1 VFLKVRFWGVRG
13 SIPSPGA
20 GTIRYGGD
28 TTCIELR
35 AGPEIIVF
43 DAGSGIRPLGL
54 KLMAEA
60 QGAPIK
66 VHLFIT
72 HTHWDHIQG
81 FPFFVPAFIPNNRI
95 IVYGA
100 DHETMPLSEMFS
112 GQMEREYFPIPIVAM
127 GAELEFTSISE
138 GTLRIGDIEI
148 SSMFVNHPSMAFAY
162 RIDYNGHSVVFG
174 GDHEPYNNMLS
185 YSKTAYQVNGKQLD
199 IEENGKE
206 EFSQLLDKKLA
217 LFCQDADLL
226 IFDTAYT
233 LDLYPQRKGWGH
245 SYPEYAV
252 QIASMAGAKRLAL
265 THHDPTDTDEKVDA
279 KVEHTRQFIK
289 SSKLDIECFAAKFG
303 LELDI
308 E

>member
-1 VFLKVRFWGVRG
+1 LKVRFWGVRG

-20 GTIRYGGD
+20 STIRYGGD
-28 TTCIELR
+28 TTCIEMKV
-35 AGPEIIVF
+35 GTETIVF

-54 KLMAEA
+54 KLMGEA
-60 QGAPIK
+60 QGEAIK
-66 VHLFIT
+66 IHLFIT

-81 FPFFVPAFIPNNRI
+81 FPFFVPALIPNNHI
-95 IVYGA
+95 MIYGA
-100 DHETMPLSEMFS
+100 DHEAKTLPELFS

-127 GAELEFTSISE
+127 GAELEFIPISE
-138 GTLRIGDIEI
+138 GTLEIGDIEV

-162 RIDYNGHSVVFG
+162 RVNYNGHSVVFG

-185 YSKTAYQVNGKQLD
+185 YSKIAYQVDGKQLD

-206 EFSQLLDKKLA
+206 KFSKLLDKKLA

-233 LDLYPQRKGWGH
+233 LDLYPQREGWGH

-252 QIASMAGAKRLAL
+252 QIANMSGIKRLAL
-265 THHDPTDTDEKVDA
+265 THHDPTDTDDKVDA

-289 SSKLDIECFAAKFG
+289 ASKLDIECFAAQAG
-303 LELDI
+303 LELNI

>member
-1 VFLKVRFWGVRG
+1 MKVRFWGVRG

-20 GTIRYGGD
+20 STTRYGGD
-28 TTCIELR
+28 TTCIEMKV
-35 AGPEIIVF
+35 GTETIIF

-54 KLMAEA
+54 KLMGEA
-60 QGAPIK
+60 QGEAIK
-66 VHLFIT
+66 IHLFIT

-81 FPFFVPAFIPNNRI
+81 FPFFVPAFIPNNHI
-95 IVYGA
+95 MIYGA
-100 DHETMPLSEMFS
+100 AHEAKTLPELFS
-112 GQMEREYFPIPIVAM
+112 GQMKREYFPIPIVAM
-127 GAELEFTSISE
+127 GAELEFIPISE
-138 GTLRIGDIEI
+138 GTLEIGDIEV

-162 RIDYNGHSVVFG
+162 RVNYNGHSVVFG

-185 YSKTAYQVNGKQLD
+185 YSKIAYQVDGKQLD

-206 EFSQLLDKKLA
+206 KFSKLLDKKLA

-233 LDLYPQRKGWGH
+233 LDLYPQREGWGH

-252 QIASMAGAKRLAL
+252 QIANMSGIKRLAL
-265 THHDPTDTDEKVDA
+265 THHDPTDTDDKVDA

-289 SSKLDIECFAAKFG
+289 ASKLDIECFAAQAG
-303 LELDI
+303 LELNI

>member
-1 VFLKVRFWGVRG
+1 LKVRFWGVRG

-20 GTIRYGGD
+20 STMRYGGD
-28 TTCIELR
+28 TTCIEMKV
-35 AGPEIIVF
+35 GTETIIF

-54 KLMAEA
+54 KLMGEA
-60 QGAPIK
+60 QGEAIK
-66 VHLFIT
+66 IHLFIT

-81 FPFFVPAFIPNNRI
+81 FPFFVPAFIPNNHI
-95 IVYGA
+95 MIYGA
-100 DHETMPLSEMFS
+100 DHEAKTLPELFS
-112 GQMEREYFPIPIVAM
+112 GQMKREYFPIPIVAM
-127 GAELEFTSISE
+127 GAELEFIPISE
-138 GTLRIGDIEI
+138 GTLEIGDIEV

-162 RIDYNGHSVVFG
+162 RVNYNGHSVVFG

-185 YSKTAYQVNGKQLD
+185 YSKIAYQVDGKQLD
-199 IEENGKE
+199 IEENGKKK
-206 EFSQLLDKKLA
+206 FSKLLDEKLA

-233 LDLYPQRKGWGH
+233 LDLYPQREGWGH

-252 QIASMAGAKRLAL
+252 QIANMSGIKRLAL
-265 THHDPTDTDEKVDA
+265 THHDPTDTDDKVDA
-279 KVEHTRQFIK
+279 KVEHTRKFIK
-289 SSKLDIECFAAKFG
+289 ASKLGIECFAAQAG

>member
-1 VFLKVRFWGVRG
+1 MKVRFWGVRG

-20 GTIRYGGD
+20 STMRYGGD
-28 TTCIELR
+28 TTCIEMKV
-35 AGPEIIVF
+35 GTETIIF

-54 KLMAEA
+54 KLMGEA
-60 QGAPIK
+60 QGEAIK
-66 VHLFIT
+66 IHLFIT

-81 FPFFVPAFIPNNRI
+81 FPFFVPAFIPNNHI
-95 IVYGA
+95 MIYGA
-100 DHETMPLSEMFS
+100 DHEAKTLPELFS
-112 GQMEREYFPIPIVAM
+112 GQMKREYFPIPIVAM
-127 GAELEFTSISE
+127 GAELEFIPISE
-138 GTLRIGDIEI
+138 GTLEIGDIEV

-162 RIDYNGHSVVFG
+162 RVNYNGHSVVFG

-185 YSKTAYQVNGKQLD
+185 YSKIAYQVDGKQLD
-199 IEENGKE
+199 IEENGKKK
-206 EFSQLLDKKLA
+206 FSKLLDEKLA

-233 LDLYPQRKGWGH
+233 LDLYPQREGWGH

-252 QIASMAGAKRLAL
+252 QIANMSGIKRLAL
-265 THHDPTDTDEKVDA
+265 THHDPTDTDDKVDA

-289 SSKLDIECFAAKFG
+289 PSKLGIECFAAQAG

>member
-1 VFLKVRFWGVRG
+1 MKVRFWGVRG

-20 GTIRYGGD
+20 STMRYGGD
-28 TTCIELR
+28 TTCIEMKV
-35 AGPEIIVF
+35 GTETIIF

-54 KLMAEA
+54 KLMGEA
-60 QGAPIK
+60 QGEAIK
-66 VHLFIT
+66 IHLFIT

-81 FPFFVPAFIPNNRI
+81 FPFFVPAFIPNNHI
-95 IVYGA
+95 MIYGA
-100 DHETMPLSEMFS
+100 DHEAKTLPELFS
-112 GQMEREYFPIPIVAM
+112 GQMKREYFPIPIVAM
-127 GAELEFTSISE
+127 GAELEFIPISE
-138 GTLRIGDIEI
+138 GTLKIGDIEV

-162 RIDYNGHSVVFG
+162 RVNYNGHSVVFG

-185 YSKTAYQVNGKQLD
+185 YSKIAYQVDGKQLD

-206 EFSQLLDKKLA
+206 KFSKLLDKKLA

-233 LDLYPQRKGWGH
+233 LDLYPQREGWGH

-252 QIASMAGAKRLAL
+252 QIANMSGIKRLAL
-265 THHDPTDTDEKVDA
+265 THHDPTDTDDKVDA

-289 SSKLDIECFAAKFG
+289 ASKLDIECFAAQAG
-303 LELDI
+303 LELNI

>member
-1 VFLKVRFWGVRG
+1 M
-13 SIPSPGA
+13 
-20 GTIRYGGD
+20 RYGGD
-28 TTCIELR
+28 TTCIEMKV
-35 AGPEIIVF
+35 GTETIIF

-54 KLMAEA
+54 KLMGEA
-60 QGAPIK
+60 QGEAIK
-66 VHLFIT
+66 IHLFIT

-81 FPFFVPAFIPNNRI
+81 FPFFVPAFIPNNHI
-95 IVYGA
+95 MIYGA
-100 DHETMPLSEMFS
+100 AHEAKTLPELFS
-112 GQMEREYFPIPIVAM
+112 GQMKREYFPIPIVAM
-127 GAELEFTSISE
+127 GAELEFIPISE
-138 GTLRIGDIEI
+138 GTLEIGDIEV

-162 RIDYNGHSVVFG
+162 RVNYNGHSVVFG

-185 YSKTAYQVNGKQLD
+185 YSKIAYQVDGKQLD
-199 IEENGKE
+199 IEENGKKK
-206 EFSQLLDKKLA
+206 FSKLLDEKLA

-233 LDLYPQRKGWGH
+233 LDLYPQREGWGH

-252 QIASMAGAKRLAL
+252 QIANMSGIKRLAL
-265 THHDPTDTDEKVDA
+265 THHDPTDTDDKVDA

-289 SSKLDIECFAAKFG
+289 ASKLDIECFAAQAG

>member
-1 VFLKVRFWGVRG
+1 MKVRFWGVRG

-20 GTIRYGGD
+20 STTRYGGD
-28 TTCIELR
+28 TTCIEMKV
-35 AGPEIIVF
+35 GTETIIF

-54 KLMAEA
+54 KLMREA
-60 QGAPIK
+60 QGEAIK
-66 VHLFIT
+66 IHLFIT

-81 FPFFVPAFIPNNRI
+81 FPFFVPAFIPNNHI
-95 IVYGA
+95 MIYGA
-100 DHETMPLSEMFS
+100 DHEAKTLPELFS

-127 GAELEFTSISE
+127 GAELEFIPISE
-138 GTLRIGDIEI
+138 GTLKIGDIEV

-162 RIDYNGHSVVFG
+162 RVNYNGHSVVFG

-185 YSKTAYQVNGKQLD
+185 YSKIAYQVDGKQLD

-206 EFSQLLDKKLA
+206 KFSKLLDKKLA

-233 LDLYPQRKGWGH
+233 SDLYPQREGWGH

-252 QIASMAGAKRLAL
+252 QIANMSGIKRLAL
-265 THHDPTDTDEKVDA
+265 THHDPTDTDDKVDA

-289 SSKLDIECFAAKFG
+289 ASKLDIECFAAQAG

>member
-1 VFLKVRFWGVRG
+1 MKVRFWGVRG

-20 GTIRYGGD
+20 STIRYGGD
-28 TTCIELR
+28 TTCIEMKV
-35 AGPEIIVF
+35 GTETIIF

-54 KLMAEA
+54 KLMGEA
-60 QGAPIK
+60 QGEAIK
-66 VHLFIT
+66 IHLFIT

-81 FPFFVPAFIPNNRI
+81 FPFFVPAFIPNNHI
-95 IVYGA
+95 MIYGA
-100 DHETMPLSEMFS
+100 DHEAKTLPELFS
-112 GQMEREYFPIPIVAM
+112 GQMKREYFPIPIVAM
-127 GAELEFTSISE
+127 GAELEFIPISE
-138 GTLRIGDIEI
+138 GTLKIGDIEV

-162 RIDYNGHSVVFG
+162 RVNYNGHSVVFG

-185 YSKTAYQVNGKQLD
+185 YSKIAYQVDGKQLD
-199 IEENGKE
+199 IEENGRKK
-206 EFSQLLDKKLA
+206 FSKLLDEKLA

-233 LDLYPQRKGWGH
+233 LDLYPQREGWGH

-252 QIASMAGAKRLAL
+252 QIANMSGIKRLAL
-265 THHDPTDTDEKVDA
+265 THHDPTDTDDKVDA

-289 SSKLDIECFAAKFG
+289 ASKLDIECFAAQAG
-303 LELDI
+303 LELNI

>member
-1 VFLKVRFWGVRG
+1 MKVRFWGVRG
-13 SIPSPGA
+13 SIPSPG
-20 GTIRYGGD
+20 TSTVRYGGD
-28 TTCIELR
+28 TTCIEMKV
-35 AGPEIIVF
+35 GTETIIF

-54 KLMAEA
+54 KLMGEA
-60 QGAPIK
+60 QGEAIK
-66 VHLFIT
+66 IHLFIT

-81 FPFFVPAFIPNNRI
+81 FPFFVPAFIPNNHI
-95 IVYGA
+95 MIYGA
-100 DHETMPLSEMFS
+100 DHEAKTLPELFS
-112 GQMEREYFPIPIVAM
+112 GQMKREYFPIPIVAM
-127 GAELEFTSISE
+127 GAELEFIPISE
-138 GTLRIGDIEI
+138 GTLEIGDIEV

-162 RIDYNGHSVVFG
+162 RVNYNGHSVVFG

-185 YSKTAYQVNGKQLD
+185 YSKIAYQVDGKQLD

-206 EFSQLLDKKLA
+206 KFSKLLDKKLA

-233 LDLYPQRKGWGH
+233 LDLYPQREGWGH

-252 QIASMAGAKRLAL
+252 QIANMSGIKRLAL
-265 THHDPTDTDEKVDA
+265 THHDPTDTDDKVDA

-289 SSKLDIECFAAKFG
+289 ASKLDIECFAAQAG

>member
-1 VFLKVRFWGVRG
+1 MKVRFWGVRG

-20 GTIRYGGD
+20 STTRYGGD
-28 TTCIELR
+28 TTCIEMKV
-35 AGPEIIVF
+35 GTETIIF

-54 KLMAEA
+54 KLMGEA
-60 QGAPIK
+60 QGEAIK
-66 VHLFIT
+66 IHLFIT

-81 FPFFVPAFIPNNRI
+81 FPFFVPAFIPNNHI
-95 IVYGA
+95 MIYGA
-100 DHETMPLSEMFS
+100 DHEAKTLPELFS
-112 GQMEREYFPIPIVAM
+112 GQMKREYFPIPIVAM
-127 GAELEFTSISE
+127 GAELEFIPISE
-138 GTLRIGDIEI
+138 GTLEIGDIEV

-162 RIDYNGHSVVFG
+162 RVNYNGHSVVFG

-185 YSKTAYQVNGKQLD
+185 YSKIAYQVDGKQLD

-206 EFSQLLDKKLA
+206 KFSKLLDKKLA

-233 LDLYPQRKGWGH
+233 LDLYPQREGWGH

-252 QIASMAGAKRLAL
+252 QIANMSGIKRLAL
-265 THHDPTDTDEKVDA
+265 THHDPTDTDDKIDA

-289 SSKLDIECFAAKFG
+289 ASKLDIECFAAQAG
-303 LELDI
+303 LELNI

>member
-1 VFLKVRFWGVRG
+1 MKVRFWGVRG

-20 GTIRYGGD
+20 STTRYGGD
-28 TTCIELR
+28 TTCIEMKV
-35 AGPEIIVF
+35 GTETIIF

-54 KLMAEA
+54 KLMGEA
-60 QGAPIK
+60 QGEAIK
-66 VHLFIT
+66 IHLFIT

-81 FPFFVPAFIPNNRI
+81 FPFFVPAFIPNNHI
-95 IVYGA
+95 MIYGA
-100 DHETMPLSEMFS
+100 DHEAKTLPELFS
-112 GQMEREYFPIPIVAM
+112 GQMKREYFPIPIVAM
-127 GAELEFTSISE
+127 GAELEFIPISE
-138 GTLRIGDIEI
+138 GTLKIGDIEV

-162 RIDYNGHSVVFG
+162 RVNYNGHSVVFG

-185 YSKTAYQVNGKQLD
+185 YSKIAYQVDGKQLD
-199 IEENGKE
+199 IEENGRKK
-206 EFSQLLDKKLA
+206 FSKLLDEKLA

-233 LDLYPQRKGWGH
+233 LDLYPQREGWGH

-252 QIASMAGAKRLAL
+252 QIANMSGIKRLAL
-265 THHDPTDTDEKVDA
+265 THHDPTDTDDKVDA

-289 SSKLDIECFAAKFG
+289 ASKLDIECFAAQAG
-303 LELDI
+303 LELNI

>member
-1 VFLKVRFWGVRG
+1 MKVRFWGVRG
-13 SIPSPGA
+13 STPSPGA
-20 GTIRYGGD
+20 STIRYGGD
-28 TTCIELR
+28 TTCIEMKV
-35 AGPEIIVF
+35 GTETIIF

-54 KLMAEA
+54 KLMGEA
-60 QGAPIK
+60 QGEAIK
-66 VHLFIT
+66 IHLFIT

-81 FPFFVPAFIPNNRI
+81 FPFFVPAFIPNNHI
-95 IVYGA
+95 MIYGA
-100 DHETMPLSEMFS
+100 DHEAKTLPELFS

-127 GAELEFTSISE
+127 GAELEFIPISE
-138 GTLRIGDIEI
+138 GTLEIGDIEV

-162 RIDYNGHSVVFG
+162 RVNYNGHSVVFG

-185 YSKTAYQVNGKQLD
+185 YSKIAYQVDGKQLD

-206 EFSQLLDKKLA
+206 KFSKLLDKKLA

-233 LDLYPQRKGWGH
+233 LDLYPQREGWGH

-252 QIASMAGAKRLAL
+252 QIANMSGIKRLAL
-265 THHDPTDTDEKVDA
+265 THHDPTDTDDKVDA

-289 SSKLDIECFAAKFG
+289 ASKLDIECFAAQAG
-303 LELDI
+303 LELNI

>member
-1 VFLKVRFWGVRG
+1 MKVRFWGVRG

-20 GTIRYGGD
+20 STIRYGGD
-28 TTCIELR
+28 TTCIEMKV
-35 AGPEIIVF
+35 GTETIIF

-54 KLMAEA
+54 KLMGEA
-60 QGAPIK
+60 QGETIK
-66 VHLFIT
+66 IHLFIT

-81 FPFFVPAFIPNNRI
+81 FPFFVPAFIPNNHI
-95 IVYGA
+95 MIYGA
-100 DHETMPLSEMFS
+100 DHEAKTLPELFS
-112 GQMEREYFPIPIVAM
+112 GQMKREYFPIPIVAM
-127 GAELEFTSISE
+127 GAELDFIPISE
-138 GTLRIGDIEI
+138 GTLEIGDIEV

-162 RIDYNGHSVVFG
+162 RVNYNGHSVVFG

-185 YSKTAYQVNGKQLD
+185 YSKIAYQVDGKQLD

-206 EFSQLLDKKLA
+206 KFSKLLDKKLA

-233 LDLYPQRKGWGH
+233 LDLYPQREGWGH

-252 QIASMAGAKRLAL
+252 QIANMSGIKRLAL
-265 THHDPTDTDEKVDA
+265 THHDPTDTDDKVDA
-279 KVEHTRQFIK
+279 KVEHTRKFIK
-289 SSKLDIECFAAKFG
+289 ASKLGIECFAAQAG

>member
-1 VFLKVRFWGVRG
+1 MKVRFWGVRG

-20 GTIRYGGD
+20 STIRYGGD
-28 TTCIELR
+28 TTCIEMKV
-35 AGPEIIVF
+35 GTETIVF

-54 KLMAEA
+54 KLMGEA
-60 QGAPIK
+60 QGEAIK
-66 VHLFIT
+66 IHLFIT

-81 FPFFVPAFIPNNRI
+81 FPFFVPAFIPNNHI
-95 IVYGA
+95 MIYGA
-100 DHETMPLSEMFS
+100 DHEAKTLPELFS
-112 GQMEREYFPIPIVAM
+112 GQMKREYFPIPIVAM
-127 GAELEFTSISE
+127 GAELEFIPISE
-138 GTLRIGDIEI
+138 GTLEIGDIEV

-162 RIDYNGHSVVFG
+162 RVNYNGHSVVFG

-185 YSKTAYQVNGKQLD
+185 YSKIAYQVDGKQLD

-206 EFSQLLDKKLA
+206 KFSKLLDKKLA

-233 LDLYPQRKGWGH
+233 LDLYPQREGWGH

-252 QIASMAGAKRLAL
+252 QIANMSGIKRLAL
-265 THHDPTDTDEKVDA
+265 THHDPTDTDDKIDA

-289 SSKLDIECFAAKFG
+289 ASKLDIECFAAQAG
-303 LELDI
+303 LELNI

>member
-1 VFLKVRFWGVRG
+1 MKVRFWGVRG

-20 GTIRYGGD
+20 STTRYGGD
-28 TTCIELR
+28 TTCIEMKV
-35 AGPEIIVF
+35 GTETIVF

-54 KLMAEA
+54 KLMGEA
-60 QGAPIK
+60 QGEAIK
-66 VHLFIT
+66 IHLFIT

-81 FPFFVPAFIPNNRI
+81 FPFFVPAFIPNNHI
-95 IVYGA
+95 MIYGA
-100 DHETMPLSEMFS
+100 DHEAKTLPELFS
-112 GQMEREYFPIPIVAM
+112 GQMKREYFPIPIVAM
-127 GAELEFTSISE
+127 GAELEFIPISE
-138 GTLRIGDIEI
+138 GTLEIGDIEV

-162 RIDYNGHSVVFG
+162 RVNYNGHSVVFG

-185 YSKTAYQVNGKQLD
+185 YSKIAYRVDGKQLD
-199 IEENGKE
+199 IEEDGKE
-206 EFSQLLDKKLA
+206 EFSKLLDKKLA

-233 LDLYPQRKGWGH
+233 LDLYPQREGWGH

-252 QIASMAGAKRLAL
+252 QIANMSGIKRLAL
-265 THHDPTDTDEKVDA
+265 THHDPTDTDDKIDA

-289 SSKLDIECFAAKFG
+289 ASKLDIECFAAQAG
-303 LELDI
+303 LELNI